1 MKIETIL
8 IIFFLFFFLRSET
21 SGSNSGAGSPSTT
34 PPGSTPSSSQGSPAR
49 YKLTG
54 PRKLANTRSSPQLIL
69 NQIHEESE
77 EGQHSMIDPVDNFPQ
92 TSAGVAVIRRLE
104 QRRRLKFH
112 KARTTS
118 CSSSDA
124 SDDEVFY
131 DFYIIMIFI

>member
-1 MKIETIL
+1 M
-8 IIFFLFFFLRSET
+8 
-21 SGSNSGAGSPSTT
+21 
-34 PPGSTPSSSQGSPAR
+34 
-49 YKLTG
+49 TG

-77 EGQHSMIDPVDNFPQ
+77 EGQHSLIDPVDNFPQ

-124 SDDEVFY
+124 SDDEVNLGLFKITPGFIPL
-131 DFYIIMIFI
+131 DFFHFSNDEFFDFHYFMGPPL

>member
-1 MKIETIL
+1 
-8 IIFFLFFFLRSET
+8 
-21 SGSNSGAGSPSTT
+21 
-34 PPGSTPSSSQGSPAR
+34 
-49 YKLTG
+49 
-54 PRKLANTRSSPQLIL
+54 
-69 NQIHEESE
+69 
-77 EGQHSMIDPVDNFPQ
+77 MIDPVDNFPQ

-131 DFYIIMIFI
+131 DFHIIS